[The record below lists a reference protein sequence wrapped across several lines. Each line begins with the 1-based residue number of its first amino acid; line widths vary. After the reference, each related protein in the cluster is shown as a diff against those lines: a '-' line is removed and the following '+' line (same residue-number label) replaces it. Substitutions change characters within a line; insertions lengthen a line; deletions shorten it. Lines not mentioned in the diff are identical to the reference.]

1 MDNPWCFR
9 PQKALLLQK
18 CVPGFHAVYYERF
31 SESFGKECLMVEYLC
46 LYVSRRAAQSV
57 ESGLTYRY
65 HPRVGGKLVEKFYPI
80 L

>member
-1 MDNPWCFR
+1 M
-9 PQKALLLQK
+9 
-18 CVPGFHAVYYERF
+18 YYERF